1 MDHPRLYQE
10 QPPQFKRSMF
20 PQKGWTGTVTGY
32 LHEASD
38 LTHCIL
44 ENAKLLARPYSAFV
58 TVNIEEELS
67 VSQHRAIW
75 KSACR
80 KLREAGVVALWV
92 REVNRKN
99 LLHYHLLVKS
109 NTAFATIA
117 SALEAGI
124 SVRFHHKPEPVKSR
138 RNYAHYVTKAKIS
151 EVVNG
156 NLCLDLYAKKRLL
169 FAAGCGLDKHGT
181 IGKFWERPRAALLK
195 PRIEKNKRIS
205 AGMKVDGVRDLVE
218 YIFENLGVS
227 KSMALTFAYFADS
240 KKTGELIEDLRR
252 TGELPPPPHLP
263 QIRTRKEHD
272 ER

>member
-1 MDHPRLYQE
+1 MKHPQLYQE
-10 QPPQFKRSMF
+10 KPQQFRRSMF

-38 LTHCIL
+38 LTYCIL
-44 ENAKLLARPYSAFV
+44 ENAKLMGRAYSAFV

-75 KSACR
+75 KTTCR

-92 REVNRKN
+92 REVTRKN

-109 NTAFATIA
+109 KTAFTTIT

-124 SVRFHHKPEPVKSR
+124 SVRFHHKPEPVKSQ
-138 RNYAHYVTKAKIS
+138 RNYAYYITKAKIS
-151 EVVNG
+151 EVVEG
-156 NLCLDLYAKKRLL
+156 KLCPDLYAKKRLL

-181 IGKFWERPRAALLK
+181 IGKFWERPRAVLLK

-218 YIFENLGVS
+218 YIFENLGVIR
-227 KSMALTFAYFADS
+227 SMAMNFAFFAES
-240 KKTGELIEDLRR
+240 KKTRELIEELRR
-252 TGELPPPPHLP
+252 TGELPPATPSTTNTTNP
-263 QIRTRKEHD
+263 KGA
-272 ER
+272 